1 MKKFKKG
8 DLVKGI
14 GCNSDIL
21 KAVVTREPFGYE
33 HVSGEEIEWVVLKI
47 IDSTKQGDI
56 GKVLSVFT
64 SYVEKISAEDNS
76 SSKLKF
82 AVGDHVKGISN
93 TYVITNKK
101 LIDAE
106 VIAVHANS
114 IDIKCIRFL
123 DGRTNNI
130 GYVATFA
137 DPDAFDYADGY
148 SPVYGTVFSFVING
162 QEYKNEQFI
171 RDCKRFVKE
180 FPNDTNIELSH
191 ATENVLI
198 VYQWAQEHPVVT
210 NLDHYAEEFGWSEER
225 KKIIADNFCPLHYM
239 AGYCPRHTT
248 CEKCRKWWLQEYQPK
263 GAKCTTQ

>member
-1 MKKFKKG
+1 MKKLEIG
-8 DLVKGI
+8 DLIKGT
-14 GCNSDIL
+14 GCNADIL
-21 KAVVTREPFGYE
+21 KAVVTREPW
-33 HVSGEEIEWVVLKI
+33 EEIDIECVELKI
-47 IDSTKQGDI
+47 IDSTNPATIDI
-56 GKVLSVFT
+56 TFSVCT
-64 SYVEKISAEDNS
+64 SYVEKISSEDNS

-82 AVGDHVKGISN
+82 AVGDHVKGKTIL
-93 TYVITNKK
+93 YAITNRN

-191 ATENVLI
+191 AIEDVLI
-198 VYQWAQEHPVVT
+198 VHQWAQEHPMVT
-210 NLDHYAEEFGWSEER
+210 NLDHYAGEFGWTEER
-225 KKIIADNFCPLHYM
+225 KKGIVDNICPFCRM
-239 AGYCPRHTT
+239 GGSCPRRTA